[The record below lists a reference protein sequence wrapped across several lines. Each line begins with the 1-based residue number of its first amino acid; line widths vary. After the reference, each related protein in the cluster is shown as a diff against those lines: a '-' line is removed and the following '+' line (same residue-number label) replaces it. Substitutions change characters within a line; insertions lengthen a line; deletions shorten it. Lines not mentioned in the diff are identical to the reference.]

1 MVVKYG
7 SYSFDNDRR
16 VFLIVEFSTEK
27 SQASSRSRVKLASA
41 LRNRRQ
47 IALMHTV
54 DKRDLTQ
61 QDGWKNDEKNVARD
75 CAFRSCVTFFRHLPS

>member
-54 DKRDLTQ
+54 DKKDRP
-61 QDGWKNDEKNVARD
+61 VA
-75 CAFRSCVTFFRHLPS
+75 